1 MTPTETTARTRRHGP
16 TSHGPLQRP
25 SRTVPFPT
33 APGPTLGV
41 VIRHRQDLYLLVRS
55 TFPQGFGPL
64 TAPDTPGADATEAAA
79 AVVAEQTLISVEDYT
94 EVPTT
99 DPNRRLVLATTSAPI
114 EPPGHRRLQSAWYDL
129 AHVRELA
136 DRTQDL
142 ANGWSTAADF
152 AACPGLLP
160 EWMRPLSDA
169 NLIIATDADL
179 DLVSD
184 LTATPAP
191 PRAA

>member
-1 MTPTETTARTRRHGP
+1 MTLTETRNRRPGP
-16 TSHGPLQRP
+16 AGAVHLRRP

-33 APGPTLGV
+33 PPGPTLGV
-41 VIRHRQDLYLLVRS
+41 VIRHRQGLYLLVRS

-64 TAPDTPGADATEAAA
+64 TTTDAPGTDAVAAAAA
-79 AVVAEQTLISVEDYT
+79 AVAEQTFITVDDYA
-94 EVPTT
+94 EVPSS
-99 DPNRRLVLATTSAPI
+99 DSGRRLVLATTSAPI
-114 EPPGHRRLQSAWYDL
+114 EPPGHRHLPAVWHDL
-129 AHVRELA
+129 AHLRELA

-142 ANGWSTAADF
+142 ANGWITAADF
-152 AACPGLLP
+152 AADPGLLP

-184 LTATPAP
+184 LTAMPAP